1 MSRFNLEGNCNQKNV
16 NEDGKFFNENLLGH
30 NFTLKKKDN
39 FGSKATLFQWQ
50 NDVSRLVTSLPVEA
64 MEITTWLKEY
74 G

>member
-39 FGSKATLFQWQ
+39 FGSKVTLIQWQ
-50 NDVSRLVTSLPVEA
+50 NDKNT
-64 MEITTWLKEY
+64 IWKEWRQEKKPQLLL
-74 G
+74 

>member
-39 FGSKATLFQWQ
+39 FGSKATLIQWQ
-50 NDVSRLVTSLPVEA
+50 NDKN
-64 MEITTWLKEY
+64 TTCKEWRQEKKPQLLL
-74 G
+74 